1 MYHTKTRSMK
11 DLLLLPLAIIV
22 LIFVRKND
30 ETDYVYTWDENK
42 QPEKA
47 L

>member
-1 MYHTKTRSMK
+1 MK

-30 ETDYVYTWDENK
+30 ETDYTYVWDERE
-42 QPEKA
+42 QPEKT

>member
-1 MYHTKTRSMK
+1 MK

-30 ETDYVYTWDENK
+30 ETDYTYVWDERE

>member
-1 MYHTKTRSMK
+1 MK
-11 DLLLLPLAIIV
+11 DFLLLPLAIIV

-30 ETDYVYTWDENK
+30 ETDYTYVWDERE

>member
-1 MYHTKTRSMK
+1 MK

-30 ETDYVYTWDENK
+30 DTEYTYVWDDRKE
-42 QPEKA
+42 PEKA